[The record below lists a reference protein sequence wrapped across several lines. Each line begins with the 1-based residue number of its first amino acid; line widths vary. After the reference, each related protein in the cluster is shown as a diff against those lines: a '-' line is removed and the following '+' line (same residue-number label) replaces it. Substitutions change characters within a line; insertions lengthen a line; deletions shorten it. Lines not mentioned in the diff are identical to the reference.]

1 MKTIVLNNK
10 KNINEKNNNYNDK
23 KKETKIREK
32 MQAIDFYLNNIIKNN
47 IFNTN
52 NINSN
57 TYQKN
62 ILNKLYLNEDFIEK
76 KLLINELKSKI
87 NSYKSQD
94 IKKDFHEKTNLIT
107 FDNVVEKLITSKL
120 KCYYCNKNL
129 LIFFEKVRDN
139 DQWTL
144 DRLNNYDEHTNA
156 NTIISCLHCN
166 LQRRRKNSEKFKFTK
181 QLETKK
187 IIIKKNE

>member
-1 MKTIVLNNK
+1 MKTIILNNK
-10 KNINEKNNNYNDK
+10 KNSKENIENTS
-23 KKETKIREK
+23 KKEVKIREK
-32 MQAIDFYLNNIIKNN
+32 MLNIDISLNNIIKNN
-47 IFNTN
+47 IFNN
-52 NINSN
+52 NIINNNS
-57 TYQKN
+57 YQKN
-62 ILNKLYLNEDFIEK
+62 LLNKLYLNEDFIEK
-76 KLLINELKSKI
+76 KLLISELKTKI

-94 IKKDFHEKTNLIT
+94 IKKDFHEKCNLIT
-107 FDNVVEKLITSKL
+107 FDNVVEKLITCKL

-129 LIFFEKVRDN
+129 LVFFEKVRDN

-144 DRLNNYDEHTNA
+144 DRLNNYDEHSNS

-181 QLETKK
+181 QLETKQ